1 VKTALN
7 EPMTPARY
15 LVTQETSM
23 NLAVENVWFTAA
35 IWMSLAALASAVAI
49 RVKLASA
56 LVEIVIGVLAGNLIA
71 LHSNSWIDFIA
82 GFGSIMLTF
91 LAGAEIDP
99 KVLRAQARPA
109 AALGFVS
116 FIAPFLGAMI
126 FARYGLHWTIDASK
140 IAGIAMSTTSV
151 AVVYAVMLETGLA
164 GKNFGQLILAAC
176 FITDLGT
183 VVALGLLFATFNGWL
198 LLLAAAIPFSM
209 WAVPRTLPWL
219 FEKLGGRVSEPEL
232 RFLFAVILI
241 LSAIATFARSEGVL
255 PAYFLGLACAGFLF
269 SNRDISRRLRSMTMS
284 LLTPFYFL
292 KAGTLVS
299 FGAVLT
305 GLGGIAAFFA
315 VKVAAK
321 ILGVWPVARAFR
333 FSARDANYL
342 TLMMATGL
350 TFGTISSLYGLT
362 HHYIDQSQYSTLVT
376 VVILTAIVPT
386 LIAQAFFHPHHYL
399 EEGEEAVLEQT
410 HAP

>member
-1 VKTALN
+1 MALSEN
-7 EPMTPARY
+7 IWFEA
-15 LVTQETSM
+15 
-23 NLAVENVWFTAA
+23 AV
-35 IWMSLAALASAVAI
+35 WMLLAAFASAIAI
-49 RVKLASA
+49 RLRLAAA
-56 LVEIVIGVLAGNLIA
+56 LVEIIVGVLAGNLIA
-71 LHSNSWIDFIA
+71 LHTNTWIDFIA

-99 KVLRAQARPA
+99 KVLRAQVRPA
-109 AALGFVS
+109 AALGFIS
-116 FIAPFLGAMI
+116 FFAPFVVALL
-126 FARYGLHWTIDASK
+126 FARYGLHWSTSASK

-183 VVALGLLFATFNGWL
+183 VVALGLLFANFNGWL
-198 LLLAAAIPFSM
+198 LLLVLAIPLSM
-209 WAVPRTLPWL
+209 WAVPKTLPWL
-219 FEKLGGRVSEPEL
+219 LERLGDRVSEPEI

-269 SNRDISRRLRSMTMS
+269 SNRGLSRRLRSITMS

-292 KAGTLVS
+292 KAGTFVS
-299 FGAVLT
+299 FTAVSTSLV
-305 GLGGIAAFFA
+305 GIAAFFA
-315 VKVAAK
+315 AKMIAK
-321 ILGVWPVARAFR
+321 IIGVWPVAKAFR
-333 FSARDANYL
+333 YSTREANYL

-362 HHYIDQSQYSTLVT
+362 HHFIDQSQYSTLVT
-376 VVILTAIVPT
+376 VVILTAIIPT
-386 LIAQAFFHPHHYL
+386 LIAQALFHPTHL
-399 EEGEEAVLEQT
+399 FEEVEEIPSDAAT
-410 HAP
+410 ATASPS